1 MWKEGIWSR
10 SLRRRKKMYMRVR
23 RARKNSQIWKHV
35 CVMRRSVQ
43 GRAVEEAA
51 AAQASAIAA
60 AEQGTTL
67 LIAMHRGM

>member
-1 MWKEGIWSR
+1 
-10 SLRRRKKMYMRVR
+10 MYMRVR

-43 GRAVEEAA
+43 GRAVV
-51 AAQASAIAA
+51 AQAQAVAHVIAA

-67 LIAMHRGM
+67 LIATRQGM